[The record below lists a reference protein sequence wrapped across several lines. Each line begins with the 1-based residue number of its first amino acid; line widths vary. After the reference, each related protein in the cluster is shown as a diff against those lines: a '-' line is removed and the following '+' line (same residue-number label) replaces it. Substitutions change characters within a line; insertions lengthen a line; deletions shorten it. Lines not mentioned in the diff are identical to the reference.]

1 MMAVKSVSKGK
12 KVGGGGGVWSRTD
25 FHGKEPVGSNKLSII
40 KTVAL
45 LIRAIS
51 TSHRA
56 G

>member
-12 KVGGGGGVWSRTD
+12 KVGGGGVWSRTD

>member
-12 KVGGGGGVWSRTD
+12 KVGGAVWSRTD